1 MTKKHG
7 DSLIEEKSNK
17 HEDKENFLQEEK
29 TILEVKHDD
38 WDEFDDL
45 PIRSVIAICTVIL
58 LILGSGII
66 YIAWNNWWN
75 EDLIGP
81 GTFLTSRQQ
90 SYENLVGFSN
100 LEINGQGIIVCIV
113 DSGIDLTHPDLR
125 HLELNGWKDFVN
137 SKETV
142 YDDHGHGTMMAGIIS
157 AKGGLT
163 GVANGVSL
171 LVAKALSEEGTGSDE
186 IVSEAINW
194 CRNNQADII
203 SLSLG
208 GAPGIIPSLFSGDL
222 VEESV
227 NDALDEGIYVI
238 AAAGND
244 GEEETDEDVDSPCN
258 VENVI
263 CVGGVGI
270 DGTIWSGS
278 SKGSNDFQIFP
289 PKLAR
294 QDPDKKPELVA
305 PAESIPVLVST
316 NKGEN
321 EPTES
326 TYGTASG
333 TSAATVYVSSAIAL
347 LLQSN
352 PSLSRN
358 GSDGGDLEVIEQV
371 KQWIKETCLQR
382 TNSNEHDDYY
392 GYGLLQVDIL
402 IERAT

>member
-29 TILEVKHDD
+29 TIVEVEHDE

-90 SYENLVGFSN
+90 SYENLVGFTN

-194 CRNNQADII
+194 CRDNQADII

>member
-29 TILEVKHDD
+29 TIVEVEHDE

-90 SYENLVGFSN
+90 SYENLVGFTN

-194 CRNNQADII
+194 CRDNQADII

-371 KQWIKETCLQR
+371 KQL
-382 TNSNEHDDYY
+382 S
-392 GYGLLQVDIL
+392 L
-402 IERAT
+402 IHI

>member
-17 HEDKENFLQEEK
+17 HEDKEKILQEDK
-29 TILEVKHDD
+29 TILEVEHDK

-45 PIRSVIAICTVIL
+45 SIRSVIAICTVIL
-58 LILGSGII
+58 LILGSGIV
-66 YIAWNNWWN
+66 YVAWNNWWN

-142 YDDHGHGTMMAGIIS
+142 YDDHGHGTMMAGIMS

-208 GAPGIIPSLFSGDL
+208 GAPGIIPSLISGDL

-270 DGTIWSGS
+270 EGTIWSGS

-358 GSDGGDLEVIEQV
+358 GSNGGDIEVIEQV

>member
-17 HEDKENFLQEEK
+17 HEDKENFLEEEK
-29 TILEVKHDD
+29 TILEVEHDE

-321 EPTES
+321 EPTE
-326 TYGTASG
+326 
-333 TSAATVYVSSAIAL
+333 
-347 LLQSN
+347 
-352 PSLSRN
+352 
-358 GSDGGDLEVIEQV
+358 
-371 KQWIKETCLQR
+371 
-382 TNSNEHDDYY
+382 
-392 GYGLLQVDIL
+392 
-402 IERAT
+402 

>member
-125 HLELNGWKDFVN
+125 YLELNGWKDFVN

-157 AKGGLT
+157 AKGGST

-171 LVAKALSEEGTGSDE
+171 LVAKALSEERTGSDE

>member
-29 TILEVKHDD
+29 TIVEVEHDE

-58 LILGSGII
+58 LILGSRII

>member
-29 TILEVKHDD
+29 TIVEVEHDE

-90 SYENLVGFSN
+90 SYENLVVFTN

-194 CRNNQADII
+194 CRDNQADII

>member
-1 MTKKHG
+1 VTTAQKD
-7 DSLIEEKSNK
+7 DS
-17 HEDKENFLQEEK
+17 DK
-29 TILEVKHDD
+29 TIIAELDLGDD
-38 WDEFDDL
+38 ELDEMT
-45 PIRSVIAICTVIL
+45 IRSLIAICTAIL

-90 SYENLVGFSN
+90 SYENLVGFSG

-125 HLELNGWKDFVN
+125 HLELKGWKDFVN
-137 SKETV
+137 SKGTI
-142 YDDHGHGTMMAGIIS
+142 YDDHGHGTMMAGIMS

-163 GVANGVSL
+163 GVANGVTL

-194 CRNNQADII
+194 CITNQADII

-208 GAPGIIPSLFSGDL
+208 GAPGITPSFISGDL
-222 VEESV
+222 VEDAV

-244 GEEETDEDVDSPCN
+244 GEEETDNDVDSPCN

-278 SKGSNDFQIFP
+278 SKGSNDFEIFP

-305 PAESIPVLVST
+305 PADSIPVLVST

-321 EPTES
+321 EPTQS

-352 PSLSRN
+352 PDLSRN
-358 GSDGGDLEVIEQV
+358 GSSGGDVEVIEQV
-371 KQWIKETCLQR
+371 KQWIKESCLQR

-392 GYGLLQVDIL
+392 GYGLLQVDQL
-402 IERAT
+402 IQRAT

>member
-125 HLELNGWKDFVN
+125 YLELNGWKDFVN

>member
-29 TILEVKHDD
+29 TIVEVEHDE

-90 SYENLVGFSN
+90 SYENLVGFTN

-244 GEEETDEDVDSPCN
+244 GEEETDE
-258 VENVI
+258 
-263 CVGGVGI
+263 
-270 DGTIWSGS
+270 
-278 SKGSNDFQIFP
+278 
-289 PKLAR
+289 A
-294 QDPDKKPELVA
+294 
-305 PAESIPVLVST
+305 VSYT
-316 NKGEN
+316 HLR
-321 EPTES
+321 
-326 TYGTASG
+326 AH
-333 TSAATVYVSSAIAL
+333 
-347 LLQSN
+347 
-352 PSLSRN
+352 
-358 GSDGGDLEVIEQV
+358 
-371 KQWIKETCLQR
+371 ET
-382 TNSNEHDDYY
+382 
-392 GYGLLQVDIL
+392 
-402 IERAT
+402 

>member
-17 HEDKENFLQEEK
+17 QEDKEKILQEDK
-29 TILEVKHDD
+29 TILDVEHDK

-45 PIRSVIAICTVIL
+45 SIRSVIAICTVIL
-58 LILGSGII
+58 LILGSGIV
-66 YIAWNNWWN
+66 YVAWNNWWN
-75 EDLIGP
+75 DDLIGP

-142 YDDHGHGTMMAGIIS
+142 YDDHGHGTMMAGIMS

-208 GAPGIIPSLFSGDL
+208 GAPGIIPSLISGDL

-270 DGTIWSGS
+270 EGTIWSGS

-358 GSDGGDLEVIEQV
+358 GSNGGDIEVIEQV

>member
-17 HEDKENFLQEEK
+17 HEDKENFLEEEK
-29 TILEVKHDD
+29 TILEVEHDE

>member
-29 TILEVKHDD
+29 TIVEVEHDE

>member
-17 HEDKENFLQEEK
+17 HEDKEKILQEDK
-29 TILEVKHDD
+29 TILEVEHDK

-45 PIRSVIAICTVIL
+45 SIRSVIAICTVIL
-58 LILGSGII
+58 LILGSGIV

-142 YDDHGHGTMMAGIIS
+142 YDDHGHGTMMAGIMS

-208 GAPGIIPSLFSGDL
+208 GAPGIIPSLISGDL

-270 DGTIWSGS
+270 EGTIWSGS

-358 GSDGGDLEVIEQV
+358 GSNGGDIEVIEQV